1 MTVSKDTL
9 SRAGGVNAFRP
20 RLYVLMLKQ
29 DDPRRCTAAK
39 LVRLR
44 LVRPLFRIR
53 QIPHRAL
60 ILNPFASQLL
70 LPGDRTIIERHGL
83 VAIDCS
89 WEKADEVL
97 LARFP
102 GSPRKLPTLLASNP
116 TNYARQHKLS
126 SVEALAAA
134 LYITGFRK
142 QASQLLRAFKWGVG
156 FLALNQEP
164 LQAYAL
170 VTKKAGMLEA
180 ESQFF

>member
-1 MTVSKDTL
+1 
-9 SRAGGVNAFRP
+9 
-20 RLYVLMLKQ
+20 MLKQ

-44 LVRPLFRIR
+44 LVRPLLRIS
-53 QIPHRAL
+53 QIPRGAL
-60 ILNPFASQLL
+60 VLNPFASKLL

-102 GSPRKLPTLLASNP
+102 GSPRRLPTLLASNP

-134 LYITGFRK
+134 LYVTGYRP
-142 QASQLLRAFKWGVG
+142 QATQLLRAFKWGVG

-164 LQAYAL
+164 LEAYAV
-170 VTKKAGMLEA
+170 VTNHANLIEA
-180 ESQFF
+180 ESRFF